1 MSNYDQFKKISERLD
16 EKDSQIRKLNS
27 EVFNLYNRVMRLTY
41 WNVGITAGF
50 LISITIILISY
61 FIG

>member
-16 EKDSQIRKLNS
+16 DKDSQIRKLNS
-27 EVFNLYNRVMRLTY
+27 EVFNLYNRVMKLTY
-41 WNVGITAGF
+41 WNVGITAGL
-50 LISITIILISY
+50 LISVIIILIGY